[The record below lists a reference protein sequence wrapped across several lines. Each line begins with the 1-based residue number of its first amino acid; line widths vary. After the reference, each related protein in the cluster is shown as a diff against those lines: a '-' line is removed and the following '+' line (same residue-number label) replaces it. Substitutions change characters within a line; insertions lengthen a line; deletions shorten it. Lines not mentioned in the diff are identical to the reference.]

1 MAGLLSNIFG
11 GGGRAFGM
19 GGHPSQHGRT
29 MPYVRAL
36 KAYSE
41 IFMSTKTGG

>member
-1 MAGLLSNIFG
+1 MAGLMSHFFG
-11 GGGRAFGM
+11 GGGGRGGFGFN
-19 GGHPSQHGRT
+19 PNSVGRT

-41 IFMSTKTGG
+41 IFMSSKTGG

>member
-1 MAGLLSNIFG
+1 MAGLLASVFG
-11 GGGRAFGM
+11 GGNQQQSF
-19 GGHPSQHGRT
+19 SQHGRV

-41 IFMSTKTGG
+41 IFMPT

>member
-1 MAGLLSNIFG
+1 MAGLLASVFG
-11 GGGRAFGM
+11 GGNLQQQPF
-19 GGHPSQHGRT
+19 SQHGRV

-41 IFMSTKTGG
+41 IFMPT